1 MRITKF
7 LGLAVG
13 AVAAVAFAA
22 PASAQTIVEDII
34 VIPVDSVLYADPG
47 TVTPIASEPVPERFR
62 GLDCIAEVEALNQSS
77 IHPNN
82 DLIIQ
87 SGSTAGE
94 VDDYESVAFASTGAS
109 VPLTLGSTVDVSQR
123 MGPAGVTSGGAVI
136 TIDCTL
142 AFPPE
147 TTEPPT
153 TEPAPTTTAVSA
165 LPPSQAPTP
174 PAAQPPAAQQP
185 SSLPATGPSGTMWT
199 AIAAIVLVAGGGGL
213 VVAARRSS

>member
-13 AVAAVAFAA
+13 AAAAVAFAA

-34 VIPVDSVLYADPG
+34 VIPVDSVLFADPG
-47 TVTPIASEPVPERFR
+47 TVTLIASEPVPERFQ
-62 GLDCIAEVEALNQSS
+62 GLDCIAEVEAQNQSS

-87 SGSTAGE
+87 SGSTSGE
-94 VDDYESVAFASTGAS
+94 VDDYESEAFASTGAS
-109 VPLTLGSTVDVSQR
+109 VPLTLGTTVDVSQR
-123 MGPAGVTSGGAVI
+123 MGPAGVSSGGAVI

-147 TTEPPT
+147 TTEP
-153 TEPAPTTTAVSA
+153 APTTTVAEV
-165 LPPSQAPTP
+165 LPPAQTPTP
-174 PAAQPPAAQQP
+174 PAAASPSPQQP
-185 SSLPATGPSGTMWT
+185 ATLPATGIDGTTWT
-199 AIAAIVLVAGGGGL
+199 AIAAVVLLAGGSGL
-213 VVAARRSS
+213 VVAARRTR